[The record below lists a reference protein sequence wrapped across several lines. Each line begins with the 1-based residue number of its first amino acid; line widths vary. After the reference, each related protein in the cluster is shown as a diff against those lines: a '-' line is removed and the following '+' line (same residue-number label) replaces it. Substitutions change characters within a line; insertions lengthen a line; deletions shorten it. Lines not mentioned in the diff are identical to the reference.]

1 MATTSKRRSPAATT
15 PSVRQVEKRLAA
27 LEKAVEDLR
36 QTVGDLKYEV
46 EQMRED

>member
-1 MATTSKRRSPAATT
+1 MARTPKRRQPTATTQP
-15 PSVRQVEKRLAA
+15 VRQVEKRLAT